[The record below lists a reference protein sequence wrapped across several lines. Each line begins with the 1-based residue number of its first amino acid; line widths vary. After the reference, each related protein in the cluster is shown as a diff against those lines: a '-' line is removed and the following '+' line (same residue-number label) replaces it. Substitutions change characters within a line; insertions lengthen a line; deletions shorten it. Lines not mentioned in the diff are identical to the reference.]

1 MREDIIRGL
10 GFEALMQALG
20 GGMGGDNPFGDRMP
34 NPEDM
39 EEMLSMMGA
48 TVKKVPKPAGQI
60 IADARLKGKEAESS
74 YMYKAVEGIVQDWE
88 AQIKS
93 AEDQKE
99 AHRAEIENYEK
110 RLQQVF
116 GEARQIQASLRQA
129 NAERAAQAA
138 LIASLKE
145 LLGKGNGSKTPKIV
159 LQARE
164 LLGITSTPA
173 ETE

>member
-1 MREDIIRGL
+1 MTRGREMSFQD
-10 GFEALMQALG
+10 LMQALG
-20 GGMGGDNPFGDRMP
+20 GEVGGGNPFGGRMP

-39 EEMLSMMGA
+39 EETLRAMGV
-48 TVKKVPKPAGQI
+48 TMKKVLKPAGQI

-74 YMYKAVEGIVQDWE
+74 YMYKAVEGLVQDWE

-99 AHRAEIENYEK
+99 AHQAEIKNYEQ
-110 RLQQVF
+110 RLQQVL
-116 GEARQIQASLRQA
+116 GEARQIQMNLRQA